1 MEDKTMKVK
10 HYNSLFEE
18 WFGKNE
24 AWFVEERVEMLRQKY
39 TNVKIS
45 RRTKGLFKKDEFIV
59 ITVYVEDH

>member
-1 MEDKTMKVK
+1 MKVK

-18 WFGKNE
+18 WFSENE

-45 RRTKGLFKKDEFIV
+45 RRTKGLFRKDEFIV